1 MNFNLFLA
9 AVAVITYF
17 PGKGNVL
24 QIDLR
29 ILFIKVLDPNSL
41 PIKISAYMKI
51 VKL

>member
-1 MNFNLFLA
+1 MFLA
-9 AVAVITYF
+9 AVAVISYF